1 MRPDAHGAGPRPMIP
16 QKRRGRGGPRYVIVT
31 GGVLSGLG
39 KGITTSSIGRLFVSH
54 GLSVTA
60 VKIDPY
66 LNIDAGTMNP
76 FEHGEVYVLADGG
89 EVDLDLGNYERFLD
103 IDLGRD
109 NNVTTGKVYRRV
121 IEKERRGDYLGKTV
135 QIVPHVVTEIKE
147 WVKRVAAESGSD
159 VCLVEVGGTV
169 GDIESMPFLEAMR
182 QLHTEEG
189 DENVVFIHTTLV
201 PVLGVVG
208 EQKTKP
214 TQHSVRDL
222 KAAGV
227 SPDILI
233 CRASNPVE
241 DDVKAKISAFTD
253 IPPGA
258 VISAHDCSSTYEV
271 PLLLEEQGLTDYLL
285 GRLNLPRSDPVR
297 ALAPW
302 RSLVERMAT
311 PTHQVEIV
319 VVGKYTD
326 LADAYLSI
334 TEAFRHAG
342 AELDTKVKVRWVEA
356 DSLVGNDAAEVLAGV
371 DGVLL
376 PGGFGERGAE
386 GKIKAARYARE
397 NNVPFLGICYGFQLA
412 VVEFAR
418 HVLGFKDANT
428 TENDPETQ
436 HPVICIL
443 PEQMAVTGMG
453 GTMRLGLSDV
463 EIIEGTMAHGLYGAA
478 RVQERHRHRYEV
490 NPEYVDAFE
499 NEGLV
504 FSGKMADRPTEK
516 ALMEVLELPG
526 HPFYVGSQYHPEF
539 TSRPSRPNPLF
550 LGLIQ
555 AARDRVFPE
564 GAKGS
569 GKSAPGGKEPGVR
582 KEPASDGRPGVAV
595 EPQSKR

>member
-1 MRPDAHGAGPRPMIP
+1 M
-16 QKRRGRGGPRYVIVT
+16 VVT

-39 KGITTSSIGRLFVSH
+39 KGITASSIGRLFVSH
-54 GLSVTA
+54 GLGVTA

-76 FEHGEVYVLADGG
+76 FEHGEVYVLADGA

-109 NNVTTGKVYRRV
+109 NNITTGKVYRRV

-135 QIVPHVVTEIKE
+135 QIVPHVVTAIKE
-147 WVKRVAAESGSD
+147 WVKHVAHESGAD

-214 TQHSVRDL
+214 TQHSVREL

-227 SPDILI
+227 APDILI
-233 CRASNPVE
+233 CRATSPVE
-241 DDVKAKISAFTD
+241 DDVKQKISSFTD

-258 VISAHDCSSTYEV
+258 VISAHDCQSTYEV

-302 RSLVERMAT
+302 RDLVSRMAS
-311 PTHQVEIV
+311 PQYEVELV

-342 AELDTKVKVRWVEA
+342 AELSTKVRVRWVEA
-356 DSLVGNDAAEVLAGV
+356 DSLANMDPAQALEGV

-386 GKIKAARYARE
+386 GKIQAARYARE
-397 NNVPFLGICYGFQLA
+397 NKIPFLGICYGFQLA
-412 VVEFAR
+412 VVEYAR
-418 HVLGFKDANT
+418 HVLGLEGANT
-428 TENDPETQ
+428 TENHSQTP

-443 PEQMAVTGMG
+443 PEQLAVTGMG
-453 GTMRLGLSDV
+453 GTMRLGVSEV
-463 EIIEGTMAHGLYGAA
+463 AVQPGTLAHRLYGAELI
-478 RVQERHRHRYEV
+478 QERHRHRYEV
-490 NPEYVDAFE
+490 NPDYVDRLKEA
-499 NEGLV
+499 GLV
-504 FSGKMADRPTEK
+504 FSGRVAHRPEDK
-516 ALMEVLELPG
+516 AVMEVLELPE

-539 TSRPSRPNPLF
+539 TSRPSRPNALF
-550 LGLIQ
+550 LGFVK
-555 AARDRVFPE
+555 AARDRKHPE
-564 GAKGS
+564 AAGRGKGHETDVTARGVIGA
-569 GKSAPGGKEPGVR
+569 R
-582 KEPASDGRPGVAV
+582 
-595 EPQSKR
+595 

>member
-1 MRPDAHGAGPRPMIP
+1 MIP
-16 QKRRGRGGPRYVIVT
+16 QRRRSRGGPRYVIVT

-39 KGITTSSIGRLFVSH
+39 KGITTSSIGRLFVAH

-103 IDLGRD
+103 INLARK
-109 NNVTTGKVYRRV
+109 NNITTGKVYRRV

-135 QIVPHVVTEIKE
+135 QIVPHVVTQIKQ
-147 WVKRVAAESGSD
+147 WVQEVAHESGAD

-227 SPDILI
+227 SPDILV
-233 CRASNPVE
+233 CRAASPLE
-241 DDVKAKISAFTD
+241 DDVKAKISSFTD

-258 VISAHDCSSTYEV
+258 VVSAHDCSSTYEV
-271 PLLLEEQGLTDYLL
+271 PLLLEDQGLTDYLL
-285 GRLNLPRSDPVR
+285 GRLNLPRSDPVK

-302 RSLVERMAT
+302 RSLVKRMAA
-311 PTHQVEIV
+311 PRYEVELV

-326 LADAYLSI
+326 LTDAYLSI

-342 AELDTKVKVRWVEA
+342 AELETKVRVRWVEA
-356 DSLVGNDAAEVLAGV
+356 DSLVEQDPEEVLAGV

-386 GKIKAARYARE
+386 GKIRAAQYARE

-418 HVLGFKDANT
+418 HVLGLEDANT
-428 TENDPETQ
+428 TENDPETTN
-436 HPVICIL
+436 PVICIL
-443 PEQMAVTGMG
+443 PEQHAVTGMG
-453 GTMRLGLSDV
+453 GTMRLGVSDV
-463 EIIEGTMAHGLYGAA
+463 DLVPGTRAHTLYGASPI
-478 RVQERHRHRYEV
+478 QERHRHRYEV
-490 NPEYVDAFE
+490 NPEFTGRLQEAGV
-499 NEGLV
+499 V
-504 FSGKMADRPTEK
+504 FCGRMADRPADK
-516 ALMEVLELPG
+516 PIMEVLELTR

-550 LGLIQ
+550 LGFVK
-555 AARDRVFPE
+555 AARDRHDP
-564 GAKGS
+564 A
-569 GKSAPGGKEPGVR
+569 AR
-582 KEPASDGRPGVAV
+582 DAPASTERSEAARGVPLGTA
-595 EPQSKR
+595 SNR